1 VDFAE
6 VKLAETVFPSRDNPS
21 LPRRA
26 LPVVSKSI
34 VPENTHLQN
43 HVSDY
48 LF

>member
-21 LPRRA
+21 LPDA
-26 LPVVSKSI
+26 FAPVVSKSI
-34 VPENTHLQN
+34 VSENTHLQTS
-43 HVSDY
+43 VSDY